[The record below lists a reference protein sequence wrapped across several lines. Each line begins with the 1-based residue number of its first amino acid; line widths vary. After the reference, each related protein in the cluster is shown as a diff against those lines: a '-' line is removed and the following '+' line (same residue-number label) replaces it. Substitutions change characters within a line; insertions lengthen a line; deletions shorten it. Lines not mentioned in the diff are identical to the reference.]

1 MATFTSTVYKGNV
14 AKFYQTGNVSVSGQ
28 FSWAAVVGAAA
39 SVGDVVF
46 LAKVPH
52 GAKIVD
58 FYEYHSANAS
68 AMAVN
73 VGFDRGVAAGG
84 GSGVSCLI
92 SSGAQATMNRLS
104 LATSPA
110 AGNAPLTLS
119 LSDLDTVRYAALQAT
134 IVGPNTGTTSVFIN
148 FNLIYRFDGPD
159 PK

>member
-1 MATFTSTVYKGNV
+1 MATFTSTVYDNTP
-14 AKFYQTGNVSVSGQ
+14 KFYQIGNVTVSGQ
-28 FSWAAVVGAAA
+28 YGFGSTTV
-39 SVGDVVF
+39 SVGDTVF
-46 LAKVPH
+46 LAKIPH

-68 AMAVN
+68 AMAIN
-73 VGFDRGVAAGG
+73 VGFDRGAAAGG

-104 LATSPA
+104 LATSLA
-110 AGNAPLTLS
+110 TGNAPMTVS
-119 LSDLDTVRYAALQAT
+119 LSDLDTVRYAALQAS

-148 FNLIYRFDGPD
+148 FCLVYRFDGPE